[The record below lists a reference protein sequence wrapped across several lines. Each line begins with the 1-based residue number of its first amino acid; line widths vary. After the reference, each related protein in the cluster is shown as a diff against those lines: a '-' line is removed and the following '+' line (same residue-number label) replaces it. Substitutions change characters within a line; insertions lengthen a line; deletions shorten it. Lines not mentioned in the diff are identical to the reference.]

1 MDLQAWDNTVSIV
14 SNTIT
19 ALSVTGGVIFGGSK
33 LKDFINTKNKEI
45 AFYSALALYDEII
58 AYRGKLSLIRI
69 RLNYALEIINESLRT
84 NTPLTSAQYLELQ
97 EMGVGLFETSLII
110 GNLFI
115 KTHNFNG
122 VFSDD
127 SLKAVTNIVTI
138 SHDITS
144 HLNSFFNEV
153 LAATKGKVITN
164 NERNQLYIH
173 SNKFDHFTNL
183 YLNACTEIQTTKFN
197 DFCNIK

>member
-19 ALSVTGGVIFGGSK
+19 ALTVTGGVIFGGSK

-45 AFYSALALYDEII
+45 AFHSALALYDEII
-58 AYRGKLSLIRI
+58 SYRGKLGQIRI
-69 RLNYALEIINESLRT
+69 RLNYTLEIIHESLRT
-84 NTPLTSAQYLELQ
+84 NTPLTSTQYLELQ
-97 EMGVGLFETSLII
+97 ELGVGLFETSLTI

-122 VFSDD
+122 VFRDD
-127 SLKAVTNIVTI
+127 SLKMVTNIVNI
-138 SHDITS
+138 SHDITN
-144 HLNSFFNEV
+144 HLNSFFNGV
-153 LAATKGKVITN
+153 LTATKGKVITDN
-164 NERNQLYIH
+164 KLNELYIH
-173 SNKFDHFTNL
+173 SNKFDDFTNL
-183 YLNACTEIQTTKFN
+183 YLKACTEIQRTKFN